1 MFCHCVIVIFFFCK
15 QKTAYDMRISDWS
28 SDVCSS
34 DLLHAEA
41 RCGLA
46 VILRIEAV
54 DFGAEFHP
62 SHVAQAH
69 DGPAFGGAQADV
81 AELLR
86 RLQARLDRDGCVE
99 LLFLGRRQTTDL
111 NGCNRTAEHTSELK
125 SLMSTSYADFSVKK
139 KNTRP

>member
-1 MFCHCVIVIFFFCK
+1 MVCVCELCMLYVFFFK
-15 QKTAYDMRISDWS
+15 QKTAYEMRISDWS

-34 DLLHAEA
+34 DLA
-41 RCGLA
+41 RRGLA

-86 RLQARLDRDGCVE
+86 RSEERRVGKECV
-99 LLFLGRRQTTDL
+99 
-111 NGCNRTAEHTSELK
+111 
-125 SLMSTSYADFSVKK
+125 STCRSRWSPYHEKK
-139 KNTRP
+139 KK